1 MPVGLSRFRNGLYP
15 LEAFDRKEAGDVID
29 LIENWQRILY
39 EKHGLHFVHASDE
52 WYLLAGRELPEAQ
65 RYDGYL
71 QLENGVGML
80 RLLEEQVREA
90 LADRAGDDRTVSLSF
105 ATGKLAYPVIIR
117 YLERIREKFPNV
129 RYKGYQI
136 RNDFLENRSLYP
148 VFLRV
153 RIWQD
158 S

>member
-1 MPVGLSRFRNGLYP
+1 M
-15 LEAFDRKEAGDVID
+15 EAFDRKEAGDVID

-105 ATGKLAYPVIIR
+105 ATGKLAYPVIYFAIWR
-117 YLERIREKFPNV
+117 GFGKNFPMFDTKAT
-129 RYKGYQI
+129 RSEMI
-136 RNDFLENRSLYP
+136 FLENRSLYP